1 MVATRDDVGALLDRA
16 LALSEAP
23 QTEVVY
29 LGQDSALTRFA
40 TNQIHQNV
48 REHDASLQVRVI
60 DGDRIGVAST
70 NRLEEAGIRDV
81 LERAEAIAARSAPNP
96 RAAILP
102 SGPA

>member
-1 MVATRDDVGALLDRA
+1 MVVTRDEVGELLDRA
-16 LALSEAP
+16 LALSSASRTEA
-23 QTEVVY
+23 VY
-29 LGQDSALTRFA
+29 LAQDSALTRFA

-81 LERAEAIAARSAPNP
+81 VERVTDPGRIVIDV
-96 RAAILP
+96 RAA
-102 SGPA
+102 G